1 MAESPSLGVTFRP
14 QSPPEDLRAAV
25 QAADRAG
32 LAELWL
38 WEDCFSEGGLTS
50 AAAALSCSNR
60 IKVGV
65 GLLPVPLRNPA
76 LAAMEIATLAR
87 LWPGRF
93 RPGLGHGVQDWMK
106 QIGAGV
112 PSPMTLLREYTKAVR
127 DLLHGGT
134 VTVDGRYVQLEQVKL
149 DWPPAE
155 VPPLLVG
162 GRGPRTLRLAGEL
175 ADGVILD
182 SVEVPGDVR
191 AARELLAEGRAAAG
205 RDGATHVTIFTELDV
220 AAQPVGTRRDRILE
234 RAAALGEAGAD
245 SVVFHG
251 TGAQPGP
258 GPYIEALA
266 EEHPLTGAA
275 HPVGYCPV
283 TPDGGGPR
291 ALQRYPAGHHAGAG
305 RRAAAEPE
313 RTGRDGADR
322 EAPHLVDGDGGGH
335 AGPGQHLDRALAG
348 RHQLAEQRVLA
359 DFELDGQVR

>member
-1 MAESPSLGVTFRP
+1 LAENPALGVTFRP
-14 QSPPEDLRAAV
+14 SSPPEDLRAAV

-32 LAELWL
+32 IAELWL
-38 WEDCFSEGGLTS
+38 WEDCFAEGGLTA

-93 RPGLGHGVQDWMK
+93 MPGLGHGVQDWMT

-127 DLLHGGT
+127 DLLHGST
-134 VTVDGRYVQLEQVKL
+134 VTADGRYVQLDQVKL
-149 DWPPAE
+149 DWPPE
-155 VPPLLVG
+155 QVPPLLVG
-162 GRGPRTLRLAGEL
+162 ARGPRTLRLAGEL

-182 SVEVPGDVR
+182 SVGAAEEVR

-205 RDGATHVTIFTELDV
+205 RDGATQVTVFTELEV
-220 AAQPVGTRRDRILE
+220 AGGPLKERMAE
-234 RAAALGEAGAD
+234 RAAMLGQAGAD
-245 SVVFHG
+245 SVVFHASG
-251 TGAQPGP
+251 DQPDPGP
-258 GPYIEALA
+258 HIEALA
-266 EEHPLTGAA
+266 PEHPHTGAA

-291 ALQRYPAGHHAGAG
+291 VSW
-305 RRAAAEPE
+305 RR
-313 RTGRDGADR
+313 
-322 EAPHLVDGDGGGH
+322 
-335 AGPGQHLDRALAG
+335 
-348 RHQLAEQRVLA
+348 RVS
-359 DFELDGQVR
+359 

>member
-14 QSPPEDLRAAV
+14 QSPPEGLRAAV

-38 WEDCFSEGGLTS
+38 WEDCFAEGGLTT

-87 LWPGRF
+87 MWPGRF
-93 RPGLGHGVQDWMK
+93 MPGLGHGVQDWMT
-106 QIGAGV
+106 QIGAAV

-127 DLLHGGT
+127 DLLHGDA
-134 VTVDGRYVQLEQVKL
+134 VTTDGRYVQLDQVKL
-149 DWPPAE
+149 DWPPEQA
-155 VPPLLVG
+155 PPLLVG
-162 GRGPRTLRLAGEL
+162 ARGPRTLRLAGEL

-182 SVEVPGDVR
+182 SVEGAGDLR

-205 RDGATHVTIFTELDV
+205 RDGATQVTVFTEVDV
-220 AAQPVGTRRDRILE
+220 AGGPLRERLLE
-234 RAAALGEAGAD
+234 RAAVLGEAGAD

-251 TGAQPGP
+251 TGERPDP
-258 GPYIEALA
+258 GPYIAALA
-266 EEHPLTGAA
+266 PEHPLTGAD

-283 TPDGGGPR
+283 TPDGAGPR
-291 ALQRYPAGHHAGAG
+291 
-305 RRAAAEPE
+305 
-313 RTGRDGADR
+313 
-322 EAPHLVDGDGGGH
+322 V
-335 AGPGQHLDRALAG
+335 
-348 RHQLAEQRVLA
+348 
-359 DFELDGQVR
+359 